1 MNANS
6 MNSEDSRAAGDA
18 SAQGP
23 NATTG
28 ASTGATGAT
37 DASGATGA
45 SEGPAAGTYPP
56 AGSRPAG
63 TEPNFFDWIRNQG
76 IRRGPDRWIGG
87 VASGVAHRFGI
98 DPLIVRG
105 IFIVLALFAGIGVL
119 LYGLAWALLPEPDGR
134 IHVQE
139 AGAGRWS
146 GGMTGALITTII
158 GLPSLGRGFWG
169 WGWDGLPGL
178 FWTLFWMGGIFYL
191 IYFLV
196 QRNKARKGTPTMN
209 QQNFAASPGTAYGD
223 PAATATTAGFGATT
237 ASGTNTGVPVY
248 GTSQPG
254 NRPQSGAG
262 YAAGGAFG
270 AGTGYGT
277 GTTLPSGPT
286 PPSGPYSPSG
296 PRPPYGATPPQGE
309 QPKPAGARRKGP
321 GPAIVAV
328 TAGAALLAGGTMKAL
343 DAGNVIDLGNSANA
357 VVWATGAA
365 VLGLGILIAGLRGR
379 TSGFLGFLAV
389 AALIIGGIFN
399 VVPRN
404 GDRFSFHDVD
414 WTPVSIEQ
422 ARLGIN
428 VTGARGTLDLSELNL
443 TPPLT
448 TEVVVPVDATA
459 SNVTVVI
466 PDDVPVEVRADMT
479 FGNLNE
485 RGSDRGGRFQDELS
499 VYNSDKP
506 GANLVVE
513 IDGTFSNVTIQEGN

>member
-6 MNSEDSRAAGDA
+6 INPEEPGTPGTAGTSGA
-18 SAQGP
+18 QQGP
-23 NATTG
+23 T
-28 ASTGATGAT
+28 
-37 DASGATGA
+37 
-45 SEGPAAGTYPP
+45 AGTSAGTGPDNGNYPP
-56 AGSRPAG
+56 AGAAPAVSQ
-63 TEPNFFDWIRNQG
+63 ENFFDWIRNQG

-105 IFIVLALFAGIGVL
+105 IFIVLALFAGVGVL
-119 LYGLAWALLPEPDGR
+119 LYGIAWALLPEPDGR

-139 AGAGRWS
+139 AAAGRWS

-196 QRNKARKGTPTMN
+196 QRNKASKGTPPMG
-209 QQNFAASPGTAYGD
+209 QQNYSAAPGKTSAYGTPAPGTPVAHGPSTAYG
-223 PAATATTAGFGATT
+223 PSAAYGTSTAG
-237 ASGTNTGVPVY
+237 NTGVPVY
-248 GTSQPG
+248 GVGQH
-254 NRPQSGAG
+254 
-262 YAAGGAFG
+262 
-270 AGTGYGT
+270 GTNLHGHSASAVP
-277 GTTLPSGPT
+277 PSGPYT
-286 PPSGPYSPSG
+286 PSGPYSPSNPSG
-296 PRPPYGATPPQGE
+296 PRPPQGPIPPQDW
-309 QPKPAGARRKGP
+309 QPQPAAPKRKGP
-321 GPAIVAV
+321 GAAIVAV
-328 TAGAALLAGGTMKAL
+328 SAGAALLAGGTLKAL
-343 DAGNVIDLGNSANA
+343 DAGNVIELGNSANA

-365 VLGLGILIAGLRGR
+365 VLGLGILVAGLRGR

-399 VVPRN
+399 VVPRD
-404 GDRFSFHDVD
+404 GDRFTFHDVN
-414 WTPVSIEQ
+414 WAPTSLEQ
-422 ARLGIN
+422 ARQGID
-428 VTGARGTLDLSELNL
+428 VTGAQGVVDLTDITMN
-443 TPPLT
+443 PPLIS
-448 TEVVVPVDATA
+448 EVLIPVDATA
-459 SNVTVVI
+459 SNVTVII

-485 RGSDRGGRFQDELS
+485 RGSDRGGRLQDERTL
-499 VYNSDKP
+499 YNTGKP